1 MCSWLSEAL
10 STPISFKPI
19 KDYILDN
26 LLYIAAFLCFAKYLM
41 KGPRFDRESMHSQ
54 LLTNNRNSKEAE

>member
-1 MCSWLSEAL
+1 MCSWLPEDL

-19 KDYILDN
+19 KDYSLDN
-26 LLYIAAFLCFAKYLM
+26 LLYIAAFLCFEKYFM

-54 LLTNNRNSKEAE
+54 FLTIETARKPK